1 MAPTPPST
9 RRNSSAGKPKTLN
22 PSKIEFQRWR
32 HLPTMMS
39 QTGGGE
45 YGGGD
50 YGRVLYATQQRGDAT
65 EPWTQ
70 AAMVT
75 PGQERME
82 REPGRSN
89 LLGHEAEVTAF
100 AKKLAGDYKQEP
112 FAFMYWCCCLTL
124 TGGYTISDLGDDR
137 FELNGNQVVACC
149 GCIPLENI
157 RFAGGWHASDP
168 SQTITASNGMV
179 TTSTLTNF
187 ERTGQIA
194 TSAVSGSS
202 RLGPITGT
210 RVVTT
215 TTSNQKCKMGS
226 IAMDITYK
234 RVKNT

>member
-1 MAPTPPST
+1 M
-9 RRNSSAGKPKTLN
+9 
-22 PSKIEFQRWR
+22 
-32 HLPTMMS
+32 PTMMS

-89 LLGHEAEVTAF
+89 LLGHEAEAAAF
-100 AKKLAGDYKQEP
+100 QKKLAGDYKHEP
-112 FAFMYWCCCLTL
+112 FAFMYCCCCLTL

-179 TTSTLTNF
+179 TTSTLTKF

-210 RVVTT
+210 QVVTT
-215 TTSNQKCKMGS
+215 STNHQKYKMGS
-226 IAMDITYK
+226 IAMDIMYK
-234 RVKNT
+234 RVNNT

>member
-1 MAPTPPST
+1 M
-9 RRNSSAGKPKTLN
+9 
-22 PSKIEFQRWR
+22 
-32 HLPTMMS
+32 PTMMS

-75 PGQERME
+75 PGQEKME

-89 LLGHEAEVTAF
+89 LLGHEAEATAF
-100 AKKLAGDYKQEP
+100 QKKLVGDYKHEP
-112 FAFMYWCCCLTL
+112 FAFMYGLCCLTL
-124 TGGYTISDLGDDR
+124 AGGYTISDLGDDR
-137 FELNGNQVVACC
+137 LELNGNSHVACC
-149 GCIPLENI
+149 GCIPLENS
-157 RFAGGWHASDP
+157 RLAGRWHTSDP

-179 TTSTLTNF
+179 FTSTLTKF

-194 TSAVSGSS
+194 TSALSGSS

-210 RVVTT
+210 QVVTT
-215 TTSNQKCKMGS
+215 TTNNQKYKMGS

>member
-9 RRNSSAGKPKTLN
+9 RRHSSAGKPETLN

-112 FAFMYWCCCLTL
+112 FAFMYYCCCLTL

-157 RFAGGWHASDP
+157 RSAGGWHASDP

-210 RVVTT
+210 QVVTT
-215 TTSNQKCKMGS
+215 TTNNQKYKMGS
-226 IAMDITYK
+226 IAMDIMYK
-234 RVKNT
+234 RV